1 MKNCLKFA
9 FGTFAL
15 VMVAVGCGS
24 GPDMGETVPSPP
36 RELVEKT
43 FKQPPGNSN
52 AGQPAGKP

>member
-1 MKNCLKFA
+1 LKFA